1 MCNSRGL
8 LRLPSPANMSGSGRE
23 ILLAPNQICYQI
35 VQFLDLVNIRLARNG
50 PVWAQRGSAD
60 EVTENQRM
68 CSLIYTHTHTRKL
81 TLCLYLSDMH
91 TDAFLTHAALCLHFK
106 LFPSSIAQW
115 AGDFFPLHITY
126 NSSELQCCVLNLAA
140 LICELYDAC
149 GSFAHILWAG

>member
-1 MCNSRGL
+1 
-8 LRLPSPANMSGSGRE
+8 
-23 ILLAPNQICYQI
+23 
-35 VQFLDLVNIRLARNG
+35 
-50 PVWAQRGSAD
+50 
-60 EVTENQRM
+60 
-68 CSLIYTHTHTRKL
+68 
-81 TLCLYLSDMH
+81 MH